1 MISEIPVAEE
11 TQEVVQETPV
21 EMVAEKNENISA
33 TTAETVANSG
43 KSFETVKRKPG
54 RPKKEIEKVE
64 KPKPPPKPKT
74 KTRTPKEN
82 IAPANAPANA
92 PEIIQPEER
101 DARVAPFYGLSSA
114 QLVAELVNRRRL
126 EERQMKQNLYRSFVM

>member
-1 MISEIPVAEE
+1 MISEIPVVEE
-11 TQEVVQETPV
+11 TQETVQETPV
-21 EMVAEKNENISA
+21 ETVAEKDENISA
-33 TTAETVANSG
+33 DLG
-43 KSFETVKRKPG
+43 KSPETVKRKPG

-64 KPKPPPKPKT
+64 KVEKPKPPPRPRP

-82 IAPANAPANA
+82 IAPANA

>member
-1 MISEIPVAEE
+1 MISEIPVIEE
-11 TQEVVQETPV
+11 TQEVVEKETIV
-21 EMVAEKNENISA
+21 ETVAEKDENISA
-33 TTAETVANSG
+33 KTE
-43 KSFETVKRKPG
+43 KRKPG
-54 RPKKEIEKVE
+54 RPKKEIEKIE
-64 KPKPPPKPKT
+64 KPKPPPKPKA
-74 KTRTPKEN
+74 KPRVPKEN
-82 IAPANAPANA
+82 IAPTNAPANA

>member
-1 MISEIPVAEE
+1 MISEIPVVEE
-11 TQEVVQETPV
+11 TQEFVEKETPV
-21 EMVAEKNENISA
+21 ENVADKDESISA
-33 TTAETVANSG
+33 TIA
-43 KSFETVKRKPG
+43 ETVKRKPG
-54 RPKKEIEKVE
+54 RPKKEVEKVEKVE
-64 KPKPPPKPKT
+64 KPKPPSRPKA

-82 IAPANAPANA
+82 VAPANT

>member
-1 MISEIPVAEE
+1 MISEIPVVEE
-11 TQEVVQETPV
+11 TQEIVEKETPV
-21 EMVAEKNENISA
+21 ETVAEKDESISA
-33 TTAETVANSG
+33 TIA
-43 KSFETVKRKPG
+43 ETVKRKPG
-54 RPKKEIEKVE
+54 RPKKEVEKVEKVE
-64 KPKPPPKPKT
+64 KPKPPSRPKA

-82 IAPANAPANA
+82 VAPANT

>member
-1 MISEIPVAEE
+1 MISEIPVVEK

-21 EMVAEKNENISA
+21 ETVADIPETVLCEHISA
-33 TTAETVANSG
+33 KTE
-43 KSFETVKRKPG
+43 KRKPG
-54 RPKKEIEKVE
+54 RPKKEVEKVE
-64 KPKPPPKPKT
+64 KPKSPPKPKA

-82 IAPANAPANA
+82 IAPATA
-92 PEIIQPEER
+92 PEIIENRAPE
-101 DARVAPFYGLSSA
+101 PFYGLSSA